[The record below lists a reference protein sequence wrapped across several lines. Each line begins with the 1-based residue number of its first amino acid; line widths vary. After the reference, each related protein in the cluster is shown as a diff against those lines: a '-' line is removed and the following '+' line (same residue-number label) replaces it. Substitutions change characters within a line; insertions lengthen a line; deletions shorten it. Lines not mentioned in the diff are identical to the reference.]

1 MDEELQRY
9 RIEQAERWLGKVR
22 KTVGY
27 SKRLEESAAAIIAR
41 ADNLR
46 GMDYSAVNVQ
56 TSPTPD
62 AIPDAIIMADELGE
76 TLSVLSEGAR
86 ERVNQAARALAMMDD
101 PTEATCLQLYYVDA
115 CDSWERVCVKMHYS
129 YGGMMKLRK
138 RALLSAY
145 DVMPHAERDPIPI
158 ARPKEYD

>member
-9 RIEQAERWLGKVR
+9 RIDQAERWLNKVR

-27 SKRLEESAAAIIAR
+27 SKSLEESTAVIIAR

-46 GMDYSAVNVQ
+46 GKDYSAVNVQ

-62 AIPDAIIMADELGE
+62 AIPNAIILADEMGE
-76 TLSVLSEGAR
+76 TLDILSKSAR
-86 ERVNQAARALAMMDD
+86 ERVNQAARALAEMDD

-115 CDSWERVCVKMHYS
+115 FDSWERVCVRMHYS

-145 DVMPHAERDPIPI
+145 DVMPHNERDPLPI